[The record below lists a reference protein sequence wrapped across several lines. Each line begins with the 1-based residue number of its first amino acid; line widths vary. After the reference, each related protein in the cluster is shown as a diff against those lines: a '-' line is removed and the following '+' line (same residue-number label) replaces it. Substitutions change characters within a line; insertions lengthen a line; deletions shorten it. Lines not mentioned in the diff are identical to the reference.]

1 MKKILAFDQSLSITG
16 YAVFEDSNLAKF
28 GAIDLHQE
36 KDAWVRTQLMY
47 LKIDHLIA
55 SVAPDVV
62 IIEDVALRQSVK
74 TLIMLARLQGSM
86 MRAAWIRNIPVYLYP
101 ASTWRREV
109 GIHQGKDTKR
119 GELKQLAM
127 ELVRQS
133 YGITVKN
140 DVAEAICIGLCH
152 LKREGVLP
160 VEEHPLIHLPTNV
173 VG

>member
-1 MKKILAFDQSLSITG
+1 
-16 YAVFEDSNLAKF
+16 
-28 GAIDLHQE
+28 
-36 KDAWVRTQLMY
+36 
-47 LKIDHLIA
+47 
-55 SVAPDVV
+55 
-62 IIEDVALRQSVK
+62 
-74 TLIMLARLQGSM
+74 
-86 MRAAWIRNIPVYLYP
+86 
-101 ASTWRREV
+101 
-109 GIHQGKDTKR
+109 
-119 GELKQLAM
+119 M